1 MDPCGVRSSSSL
13 VVLKVDVLS
22 CEELEQIE
30 DDLLMG
36 GGGGL
41 HTVELW
47 AAAIVVGG
55 EATEAAEAAT
65 AGLRKTVPPLEFVDL
80 LRIEPAAMP
89 EKHKIFWL
97 ENLDHNFWPR

>member
-47 AAAIVVGG
+47 AAEAIVVGE
-55 EATEAAEAAT
+55 EASEAAEAT

-80 LRIEPAAMP
+80 LRRLAAMP

-97 ENLDHNFWPR
+97 EDLDHNFWPR